1 MDTGDD
7 AWLLDPSERLAAQL
21 ARDGEPREPIYIEDS
36 DTRFAI
42 GWNGHYHA
50 DGEAFVYSDRR
61 DRSRYHDSRLPNA
74 QDRSTGLS
82 RKFQI
87 SLARTSPK
95 FQGATGSKALI

>member
-1 MDTGDD
+1 MMPGCWTPLSG
-7 AWLLDPSERLAAQL
+7 WLLSSP
-21 ARDGEPREPIYIEDS
+21 GMGIPEPIYIEDS

-74 QDRSTGLS
+74 QDRSTGVS